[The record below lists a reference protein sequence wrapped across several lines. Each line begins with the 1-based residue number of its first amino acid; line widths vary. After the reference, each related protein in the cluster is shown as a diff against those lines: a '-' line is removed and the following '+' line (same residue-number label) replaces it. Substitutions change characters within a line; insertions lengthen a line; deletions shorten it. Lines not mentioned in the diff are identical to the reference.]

1 MRLRAAGDHR
11 NAAEALLNLG
21 FSCMDMGLP
30 DGAAKTLE
38 AVALVEHDEPSLEK
52 VVVLYNGSF
61 AEGDAGR
68 LERALELAQLAVQTA
83 EELGLP
89 AEAKRLEKKLQLLS
103 GRTHGQRLGALSARR
118 CRRPGRD
125 ARGQRRRSVSGVSST
140 TDGQLRGG
148 THRHRRPSRGAP
160 VYSRGLEILHERGL
174 GRLEVRMQ
182 SNVVQSKWDAG
193 LWDEFLSEF
202 HAIELRLEQQCA
214 CGRWRA
220 SRMQGA
226 PPHESRRGGR
236 CSVSGCVVA

>member
-1 MRLRAAGDHR
+1 MRLRAAGDRR

-30 DGAAKTLE
+30 DGAAKALE

-89 AEAKRLEKKLQLLS
+89 TEAKSLEKKLQLLS
-103 GRTHGQRLGALSARR
+103 GRAHGQRLGSLSARR
-118 CRRPGRD
+118 CRKAWTRCARPATPLSLRD
-125 ARGQRRRSVSGVSST
+125 LIHYRWST
-140 TDGQLRGG
+140 TPWRSTATAGPLV
-148 THRHRRPSRGAP
+148 ALP

-174 GRLEVRMQ
+174 GRLEVQ
-182 SNVVQSKWDAG
+182 DAVQ
-193 LWDEFLSEF
+193 
-202 HAIELRLEQQCA
+202 C
-214 CGRWRA
+214 RA
-220 SRMQGA
+220 DQM
-226 PPHESRRGGR
+226 
-236 CSVSGCVVA
+236 GCRPLG